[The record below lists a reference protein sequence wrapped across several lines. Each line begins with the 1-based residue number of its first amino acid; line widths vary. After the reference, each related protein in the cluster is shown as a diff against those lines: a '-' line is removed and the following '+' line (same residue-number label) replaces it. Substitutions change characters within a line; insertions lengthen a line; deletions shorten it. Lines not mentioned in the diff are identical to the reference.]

1 MFKDEL
7 LSKVSSDY
15 CLKSIFSYIKYNK
28 LLKLVKH
35 SKKLQKK
42 LDLKIQNYHQKLNYI
57 CIHKEYSENH
67 RGCCQEELD
76 KYTKYLS
83 ITCFLGLI
91 SLYIFIYGIYLNN
104 TFSSNNEKEIN
115 NNDKKYFNIIKA
127 MNKILFLNF
136 AYNFITFIIFIC
148 LSKLIYYK
156 KSTLITINCINILF
170 TIVYII
176 KFIFLFKVK
185 IGFLFGDFFLIIFS
199 IIYNITILYI
209 SEKYWYNID
218 DNFSLISLIKF
229 KDIFIHSFVLPDDFL
244 YMNKQQR
251 RSFIL
256 NNQHNLKY
264 SMTYK
269 EIQIIKLINDFRINN
284 NLPKLVFDEKDYLFD
299 FFFDDY
305 NGNPEIIL
313 YPYRNIYKLSFR
325 KYLFKYKVNEF
336 ENNLK
341 NNNEYIIDILLIE
354 DLNKIFI
361 IKQRNIEYIFIY
373 ESDIINPNLYEE
385 INYEVNENNDNF
397 YEDPFFRTYTTY
409 IKEDD

>member
-1 MFKDEL
+1 MD
-7 LSKVSSDY
+7 VS
-15 CLKSIFSYIKYNK
+15 LPR
-28 LLKLVKH
+28 
-35 SKKLQKK
+35 
-42 LDLKIQNYHQKLNYI
+42 LKIQPLPNLPNNAPKDIPNTNNQI
-57 CIHKEYSENH
+57 C
-67 RGCCQEELD
+67 
-76 KYTKYLS
+76 
-83 ITCFLGLI
+83 
-91 SLYIFIYGIYLNN
+91 
-104 TFSSNNEKEIN
+104 
-115 NNDKKYFNIIKA
+115 
-127 MNKILFLNF
+127 
-136 AYNFITFIIFIC
+136 
-148 LSKLIYYK
+148 
-156 KSTLITINCINILF
+156 
-170 TIVYII
+170 
-176 KFIFLFKVK
+176 
-185 IGFLFGDFFLIIFS
+185 
-199 IIYNITILYI
+199 NITIGYF

-229 KDIFIHSFVLPDDFL
+229 KDIDIHSFVLPDDFL

-361 IKQRNIEYIFIY
+361 IKQRNIEYILIY